1 MDKKLLINEIE
12 KIPEPF
18 IEEIY
23 DFVSYLKARIVR
35 EKSETAIAS
44 ESSLKKGLARCQG
57 RQCMAK
63 FVRGDVVVAQ
73 RNT

>member
-23 DFVSYLKARIVR
+23 GFVSYLKARIIR

-44 ESSLKKGLARCQG
+44 ESSLKKDWLD
-57 RQCMAK
+57 
-63 FVRGDVVVAQ
+63 VREDSAWQ
-73 RNT
+73 NL